1 MVYLF
6 LQVIDNLK
14 IAHIEARFEDDP
26 AIAPYVHEKQVEYVK
41 CERGVESNLKVIKK
55 EIDDLMKDATSRLH
69 VAEVLNCS
77 NTNNM
82 NTVVINEARRNLKDM
97 VDDERISL
105 ERTKSLS
112 LDLDELSIF
121 VSVRK
126 ELSENVSKSGL
137 QRLENLK
144 STSTCLPQGL
154 RTTVQSIKFIKLLS
168 VVRRAHGGSGKAEK
182 SQPRMS
188 KLKEIL
194 EEHFQRRARVQAS
207 TKVIVFTALRSTVND
222 IVADLSD
229 TPGVTAKAF
238 IGQASSAGSNG
249 QGGIKGLTQLEQAA
263 ILKSF
268 NAGSMNVLVAT
279 SVAEEGLDIDEVDLI
294 VFFEAVKSPIRNMQ
308 RMGRTGRK
316 RSGRI
321 VILTVEGDQDKIE
334 SSHNSTSSV
343 CKVLK
348 DPLNYLRLY
357 KDKKDSKKKCLNLP
371 PSDDVKIILQKFDIE
386 EFRLSQVGSRANI
399 KTTSKVCKDHDLF
412 HETV

>member
-1 MVYLF
+1 
-6 LQVIDNLK
+6 
-14 IAHIEARFEDDP
+14 
-26 AIAPYVHEKQVEYVK
+26 
-41 CERGVESNLKVIKK
+41 
-55 EIDDLMKDATSRLH
+55 
-69 VAEVLNCS
+69 
-77 NTNNM
+77 
-82 NTVVINEARRNLKDM
+82 M
-97 VDDERISL
+97 VDDERITF
-105 ERTKSLS
+105 ERAKSLS
-112 LDLDELSIF
+112 LDLDELGIF
-121 VSVRK
+121 VSIRK

-137 QRLENLK
+137 QQLENLK

-154 RTTVQSIKFIKLLS
+154 RTTVQSTKFMQLLS
-168 VVRRAHGGSGKAEK
+168 VVRRAQGGSGKAEK
-182 SQPRMS
+182 SQPRMI

-238 IGQASSAGSNG
+238 IGQASSAASNG

-268 NAGSMNVLVAT
+268 NAGSVNVLVAT

-321 VILTVEGDQDKIE
+321 VILTVDGDMDKIE

-348 DPLNYLRLY
+348 DPLNHLRLY
-357 KDKKDSKKKCLNLP
+357 KEKKDNKKKCLNLP

-386 EFRLSQVGSRANI
+386 EFRLSQVGNKANS
-399 KTTSKVCKDHDLF
+399 KTILKVCKGYDFFMDG
-412 HETV
+412 VD